1 MARLNERQIAAA
13 LRSLRGW
20 KREGDALRRT
30 IRRKDFAAAM
40 GFVQSVALLAERMDH
55 HPDIDIR
62 WNTVTLVLSTRSE
75 GGITHR
81 DIDLAERIN
90 SLS

>member
-1 MARLNERQIAAA
+1 MARMNERQIAAA
-13 LRSLRGW
+13 LRSLPGW
-20 KREGDALRRT
+20 KRDGGSFRRT
-30 IRRKDFAAAM
+30 FRRKDFAAAM

-81 DIDLAERIN
+81 DVDLAERIN